1 MRIENYIHV
10 TLNAVKSLITIMGEL
25 FVSTKWKQ
33 ILRYAQNDVHKL
45 SVILL
50 LIFNFQ
56 LSTLNSSAAEAVEDA
71 SMEGDLDEVTVQGE
85 SSMKRL
91 DTPTLGFETMS
102 IQQIRRLPS
111 MLGEVDVIKSFQM
124 LPGVQSMSEGSS
136 SFSVRGGAPD
146 QNLIMLDGATIYN
159 ASHFLGFFSI
169 FNNDVIDKAS
179 I

>member
-1 MRIENYIHV
+1 MRVENYIHV
-10 TLNAVKSLITIMGEL
+10 TLN
-25 FVSTKWKQ
+25 
-33 ILRYAQNDVHKL
+33 
-45 SVILL
+45 VIFLL
-50 LIFNFQ
+50 VAFN
-56 LSTLNSSAAEAVEDA
+56 SYAVEDA

-91 DTPTLGFETMS
+91 DTPTLGFETMT
-102 IQQIRRLPS
+102 IQQIKRLPS
-111 MLGEVDVIKSFQM
+111 MLGEVDVIKSIEL

-146 QNLIMLDGATIYN
+146 QNLILLDGATIYN

-179 I
+179 LYKGDMPATMGGRLSSVLEITTKEGSNEG